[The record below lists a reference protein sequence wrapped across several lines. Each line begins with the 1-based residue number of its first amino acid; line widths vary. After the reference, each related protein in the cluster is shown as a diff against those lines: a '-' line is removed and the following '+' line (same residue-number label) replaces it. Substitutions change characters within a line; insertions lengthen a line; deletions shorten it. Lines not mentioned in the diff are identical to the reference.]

1 MSGAI
6 WLALAACLSAQVPA
20 AAPPPETT
28 GPTGPMWIRP
38 LEPQTGAVVERP
50 QPEEPRPRFVF
61 GFMPGLS
68 MGLNV
73 LPSFDLPFFFGG
85 RLKARPWA
93 LGYQGT
99 LTLGGA
105 DRYFLGYFTHRHHV
119 AAQRRFRDRG
129 FVSVGGGVALLF
141 IRPVI
146 EVEGRVALRFG
157 PRRRGIFGGV
167 ARLGWN
173 VAYGERAPVPQFGL
187 FLGVT
192 TL

>member
-1 MSGAI
+1 
-6 WLALAACLSAQVPA
+6 
-20 AAPPPETT
+20 
-28 GPTGPMWIRP
+28 
-38 LEPQTGAVVERP
+38 
-50 QPEEPRPRFVF
+50 
-61 GFMPGLS
+61 
-68 MGLNV
+68 
-73 LPSFDLPFFFGG
+73 
-85 RLKARPWA
+85 
-93 LGYQGT
+93 
-99 LTLGGA
+99 
-105 DRYFLGYFTHRHHV
+105 
-119 AAQRRFRDRG
+119 
-129 FVSVGGGVALLF
+129 VALLF